1 MTGKKGKGRG
11 DKTLPDEEPGPPKVR
26 STEILAVGLYI
37 AGFKSQRL
45 AKRTQIKRFKTMYG
59 TYPIVVEQLW
69 EQLQANQLDKKLKLD
84 YVFWALFF
92 LKKYP
97 RQDELETK
105 MNKDAVTL
113 RKWIWTIIYGLQD
126 LKAEYIRFPNY
137 GGLPNT
143 LTFIV
148 SVDGTDCPIQ
158 EPRPF
163 NNAWFS
169 QKFKGPGV
177 KYEIAVDVLTGDC
190 VWISGPFMASKSDI
204 KIFREDGLMAL
215 IPEGRL
221 VIADKGYRGEPGVV
235 SYPNHLDDEDV
246 RDFKKR
252 VRARHETFNGRL
264 KTFDVLKQVFR
275 HKPVLHQHKA
285 CLEAIAVITQCEIN
299 LGFKLFSI

>member
-1 MTGKKGKGRG
+1 MTGKTGRG
-11 DKTLPDEEPGPPKVR
+11 NKTLPDEEPGPPKVD
-26 STEILAVGLYI
+26 SLGILAVGLHI
-37 AGFKSQRL
+37 AGYKTDRL
-45 AKRTQIKRFKTMYG
+45 AKRTQVKRFKSMYG
-59 TYPIVVEQLW
+59 TYPIVVQRLW
-69 EQLQANQLDKKLKLD
+69 AELQATVVDKKIKLD
-84 YVFWALFF
+84 HLFWALFF

-105 MNKDAVTL
+105 LKKDAVTV

-137 GGLPNT
+137 NQPNT
-143 LTFIV
+143 LIFVV
-148 SVDGTDCPIQ
+148 SVDGTDCPIY

-163 NNAWFS
+163 NKEWFS

-177 KYEIAVDVLTGDC
+177 KYEIAIDVLSGDC
-190 VWISGPFMASKSDI
+190 VWISGPFKASRSDI
-204 KIFREDGLMAL
+204 KIFREDGLMAM

-235 SYPNHLDDEDV
+235 SFPNHLDEEAV
-246 RDFKKR
+246 RNFKKR

-275 HKPVLHQHKA
+275 HRPVLSQHKA
-285 CLEAIAVITQCEIN
+285 CLEAVAVITQCEMN
-299 LGFKLFSI
+299 MGFKLFTV